1 MAPTG
6 GRDSVKV
13 NARRARAR
21 VSRNDGREEERERRQ
36 ALLSEKETESV
47 GSFLL
52 LGTERDARRQAV
64 TSERFFL
71 FLFFFFFSS
80 FRLSGTSGAEN
91 WNLNLM
97 FLNLNCRHFHSE
109 GVSTRK
115 KRLSFS

>member
-64 TSERFFL
+64 TSEVLSSSFFFL
-71 FLFFFFFSS
+71 FSS
-80 FRLSGTSGAEN
+80 FLLSGTSGAEN

>member
-71 FLFFFFFSS
+71 FSSSFFFFVSS
-80 FRLSGTSGAEN
+80 FGNFGGGELEFEFDVFEFELQTFPQRRRFDQKETP
-91 WNLNLM
+91 
-97 FLNLNCRHFHSE
+97 FF
-109 GVSTRK
+109 
-115 KRLSFS
+115 

>member
-1 MAPTG
+1 M
-6 GRDSVKV
+6 KV

-71 FLFFFFFSS
+71 FSSSFFFFVSS
-80 FRLSGTSGAEN
+80 FGNFGGGELEFEFDVFEFELQTFPQRRRFDQKETP
-91 WNLNLM
+91 
-97 FLNLNCRHFHSE
+97 FF
-109 GVSTRK
+109 
-115 KRLSFS
+115 

>member
-36 ALLSEKETESV
+36 ALLSGKETESV

-71 FLFFFFFSS
+71 FFFFFFLR
-80 FRLSGTSGAEN
+80 FFGNFGGGELEFEFDVFEFELQTFPQRRRFDQKETP
-91 WNLNLM
+91 
-97 FLNLNCRHFHSE
+97 FF
-109 GVSTRK
+109 
-115 KRLSFS
+115 

>member
-1 MAPTG
+1 M
-6 GRDSVKV
+6 KV

-71 FLFFFFFSS
+71 FFFFFFFVSS
-80 FRLSGTSGAEN
+80 FGNFGGGELEFEFDVFEFELQTFPQRRRFDQKETP
-91 WNLNLM
+91 
-97 FLNLNCRHFHSE
+97 FF
-109 GVSTRK
+109 
-115 KRLSFS
+115 

>member
-71 FLFFFFFSS
+71 FFFFFFLR
-80 FRLSGTSGAEN
+80 FFGNFGGGELEFEFDVFEFELQTFPQRRRFDQKETP
-91 WNLNLM
+91 
-97 FLNLNCRHFHSE
+97 FF
-109 GVSTRK
+109 
-115 KRLSFS
+115 

>member
-1 MAPTG
+1 MALLLVQVVCVVFLQTLLAWMAPTG

-71 FLFFFFFSS
+71 FFFFIFF
-80 FRLSGTSGAEN
+80 FRFFFRELRGRRTGI
-91 WNLNLM
+91 
-97 FLNLNCRHFHSE
+97 
-109 GVSTRK
+109 
-115 KRLSFS
+115 